1 MEVLKVF
8 PGSVS
13 TCVKVLNEG
22 NLLAISPGGVREGE
36 QSARRPIDERKDAHS
51 KRTLAVSYFCTYVFL
66 NLPSPSL
73 ISSTAAQFGT
83 EYYELVWSGRV
94 GFAKVAKQAQVPI
107 IPIFTQNI
115 REAFRTVQLGQGFFR
130 WLYDKYRL
138 PLAAIY
144 GGFPV
149 KLTTY
154 IGKPIMVDP
163 DWTPE
168 EISLKVSCR
177 GHALAWKFAP
187 SNSVIRAKI
196 TFSFSITVTHTLR
209 NFPPTLIEQH
219 VFSSFFSSSLFLPF
233 TTVTDCDRLSIT
245 FCVACK
251 VVIYCWR

>member
-1 MEVLKVF
+1 M
-8 PGSVS
+8 
-13 TCVKVLNEG
+13 
-22 NLLAISPGGVREGE
+22 
-36 QSARRPIDERKDAHS
+36 
-51 KRTLAVSYFCTYVFL
+51 
-66 NLPSPSL
+66 
-73 ISSTAAQFGT
+73 
-83 EYYELVWSGRV
+83 
-94 GFAKVAKQAQVPI
+94 PI

-196 TFSFSITVTHTLR
+196 TFSFSITVTHT
-209 NFPPTLIEQH
+209 QK
-219 VFSSFFSSSLFLPF
+219 
-233 TTVTDCDRLSIT
+233 LS
-245 FCVACK
+245 AHPH
-251 VVIYCWR
+251 